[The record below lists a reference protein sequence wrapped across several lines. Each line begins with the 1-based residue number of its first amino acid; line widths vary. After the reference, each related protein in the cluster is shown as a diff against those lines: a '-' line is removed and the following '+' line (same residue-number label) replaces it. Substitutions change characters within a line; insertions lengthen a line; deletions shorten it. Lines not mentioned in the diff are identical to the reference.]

1 MRQFPNLP
9 SSYSSDISVTHVNRL
24 YACANFTLNLVRLR
38 YWIPAGRQHVKKA
51 INHGVTCKTI
61 IGLSYNTL
69 THLFFQRKDTQEE
82 PFTVSDVDFTRALYI
97 REAVAEKRDY
107 IYFFT
112 RATTKVF
119 YLVVV
124 TDFSVQTFVLAHR
137 GFAARRSVPQQTI
150 CDNASTYLS
159 LSKQGV
165 DWRFMPKRAPQHGGF
180 WEGLIGVTPQGFSG
194 IIYNTGWRTVPDC
207 LTCSLQV
214 MKE

>member
-9 SSYSSDISVTHVNRL
+9 TSYSSDISVTHVNRL

-38 YWIPAGRQHVKKA
+38 YWIPAGRQRVKKA
-51 INHGVTCKTI
+51 DQ
-61 IGLSYNTL
+61 SRR
-69 THLFFQRKDTQEE
+69 HLQDDYRIAVQHPDPSLLPKKRLTQEE

-112 RATTKVF
+112 CLRADVSYFLCCTRYKCNKGNRRRLHAGNFFTRATTKVV

-137 GFAARRSVPQQTI
+137 GFAAERYVIMLLRTCQLLKRSPH
-150 CDNASTYLS
+150 C
-159 LSKQGV
+159 
-165 DWRFMPKRAPQHGGF
+165 FHPK
-180 WEGLIGVTPQGFSG
+180 
-194 IIYNTGWRTVPDC
+194 Y
-207 LTCSLQV
+207 
-214 MKE
+214 